1 MNAEAQDAS
10 GTNNANFSTPAD
22 GGSGRMQMFLW
33 TAPTPDRDGDADN
46 GIIIHEYG
54 HGISN
59 RSNQGGTGCL
69 GNQEQAGEG
78 WSDYLGLMLTQNWA
92 TAVPGDGFN
101 SPRGIG
107 TYALNQPN
115 NGPGIRPARYCTDF
129 AVNNFTYANLPAAV
143 VPHGSGFI
151 FCTALWEMTW
161 ELINDPSTTGIDPN
175 IYNFAGTGGNVVAL
189 RLVME
194 GLRTQQC
201 QPGFISARNAIMRA
215 DTTLYGASH
224 ACAILRAFA
233 RRGMGLGAAEGSTGS
248 TSDQTVSFNGG
259 GPAMA
264 FTQSGAAGVPEL
276 QNIVYNHAITANC
289 SAISNHTLR
298 DTLPLNA
305 NFVSATNGGTY
316 AAGTRVVS
324 WPVNIAVGAN
334 QNYGLTV
341 QVAAGSYFPPVV
353 LINEPVAST
362 TISGFWATAS
372 TTANVWIAH
381 NVRSHSAPNS
391 FFTPDAA
398 VVSDQ
403 TIATTASFAIGA
415 TPPELKFWHWY
426 NSESGFD
433 GGVLEISTNG
443 GTTWSDIGAA
453 NITQNGYNGTISSSF
468 GSPIGGRQAWTGN
481 STAFVESKVNLTPY
495 ANQANVKLRW
505 RFASD
510 NSLAATGWNVDD
522 IQAQTIAVVN
532 LRSSLFNASNVRVTF
547 NDTVTVIL
555 PATTA
560 NPTVTINQAAAQTD
574 PTSVASIAF
583 TAVFSAPVIGFA
595 TGDVVISGTAGATIG
610 TVTGGPTTYTVTV
623 TNMTGSGTVI
633 ATIPAGVCTNAAL
646 EANLAS
652 TSTDNTVT
660 YNLPAVP
667 CVSTYSYTGPAV
679 AVPDNTPAGVDIPLT
694 VSGAG
699 TITDLDFRFD
709 AAPASTCDATV
720 GNTNAAMDHTFI
732 GDLVFTL
739 TSPLGTTVT
748 IVNRRGGTR
757 ENICT
762 TLLDDDGAFP
772 ALSTVTSSSGQT
784 LSGNFAP
791 DNPLSAFDG
800 QNANGVW
807 TLNVSDNASVDI
819 GSMRR
824 FSLIIS
830 SATPTVNPVANQTVC
845 AGSPTTAVNFTGTP
859 AGATYNWTNSNTA
872 IGLAASGTGN
882 IASFT
887 ATNAT
892 AAPIVATITVTPTLG
907 VCTGTPTTFT
917 ITVNPTPTVNA
928 IPNQVLCQN
937 SPTAPVNFTGTPAG
951 VIFQWT
957 NNAPAIG
964 LAAAGTGNIPSFIAQ
979 NPGTT
984 PLVATITVTPVTGLA
999 APVVTTYNFT
1009 GAVQTFTVPA
1019 GITSVNLKTWGAQ
1032 GNTSALGVVGGLGG
1046 YAEGNLAV
1054 TPGQVLNVL
1063 VGGGA
1068 ATSLTGGFNGGGAA
1082 GANPGCATAQ
1092 GGGGGGASDVRIAP
1106 YALANRVIVG
1116 AGGGGAGGNRVAGC
1130 GRGAGGGGGGGLW
1143 GGGGGA
1149 AWPGVPGSEGPVP
1162 TGGTQVAGGAGGVT
1176 TFTPGPTNGLPGV
1189 LAVGGAGG
1197 TEIASAQGGNAT
1209 AQAGGIGGGLTGG
1222 SGLYVNTNNWTG
1234 QSGAG
1239 GSSYIGGVS
1248 GGLTTPGLRSGAG
1261 QVQITY
1267 TPVSAT
1273 TCFGTQRTFTI
1284 TVNPN
1289 ANLVIVADPGTTLCE
1304 GDPTLLTVYDAAGT
1318 SGPVS
1323 LTQSASQV
1331 PVAGSVSCNAGG
1343 LHTDNSYW
1351 RAYNLATAG
1360 LPSAL
1365 TVTNVTFGIEQAS
1378 GGAQPVTV
1386 NLYTQ
1391 NAGPAF
1397 PGGTRTLVGTQA
1409 ATVNNA
1415 TLTTQTVTF
1424 TTPVVVSNTAVLIV
1438 ELFTPSGQATGR
1450 SFFIGSNPAAQTGPS
1465 YLSAA
1470 TCGVNTPTDVGTIG
1484 FPNMHIILNVGGTV
1498 AGTGPQSTGTF
1509 LWSPALGLSSTT
1521 SNPVAASP
1529 MNTTTY
1535 TVVRTTAAGCQAS
1548 AQVTITVNKR
1558 PVVTTQPANVVRCVG
1573 NTATFTVGATGTGL
1587 TYQWQ
1592 VSTAG
1597 CAGPWTN
1604 LTNIAP
1610 YSNVTTATLTVN
1622 PVTQLMSGYAYRCI
1636 VSGTCAPFIPPTNVS
1651 NCATLTVN
1659 ANPNIAVNPV
1669 GPVCGGVAGINGTAL
1684 SVVAGAPPVPGNV
1697 TVNSGVINVP
1707 IPDGTGAA
1715 ATTNLTVAGVPANA
1729 TITEIKVNMNINHT
1743 WVGDVDVN
1751 LRAPNLAIL
1760 NLVGGLDGGTGGNA
1774 TDNFTNTA
1782 FSSLGGS
1789 TISGFAAPRT
1799 GTFAAEARA
1808 GFGPTGFIQT
1818 VNTWA
1823 GLVPPATPL
1832 AANGQ
1837 WTLAAGDFAGGD
1849 VGTITN
1855 WSISVDYTTPGNG
1868 TQVLS
1873 YAWSPLAGLY
1883 TNTIATTAYTGTNL
1897 STVYAAPTVQ
1907 TTYTVTAT
1915 DVATG
1920 CFTNA
1925 SVLVNY
1931 TPPAPTIT
1939 PSSVTMCLGD
1949 PAVKLKATSSSSGT
1963 VTVNSGTLALAIPDG
1978 PATWPQTLFPGVATP
1993 NLAVSGVPAGATITG
2008 MSVKLNL
2015 THTYIADMVIVLKA
2029 PNGNVFNLDA
2039 VINRTGGAGANFV
2052 NTVISSAGT
2061 TLLSAGAPPY
2071 TGTFAPDAAG
2081 ATFVAAGFTFPGGPT
2096 SPAGYIPNVAS
2107 YSGLYSVPNGNY
2119 TLGIYDWG
2127 AGDLGTLTNWE
2138 LTINYTVGVV
2148 ASAAIWSPAAGLF
2161 SDAGATTAYVAGT
2174 RVDSVWARPTPSG
2187 VYPYT
2192 ATVNNMINFNA
2203 VPATPMAGGNGNN
2216 LVAFNVK
2223 NNNAFPVTLAGIAS
2237 NAFGSGAVVSRA
2249 FFKPSAIAGNPGA
2262 ISAANGWNQFGT
2274 ANNNVTANVLNP
2286 LMSGLTLQILQ
2297 EPLMAL
2303 QWI

>member
-1 MNAEAQDAS
+1 MAASLLWKFKSGVLTDYSISKERIGYTGINTNTINCQTAFAAVTPITQQYRAMNIINDSTVVMMSFNNNTVVKVNTGNNDSTANVNAPGVFEKGKYEVLNFPFPPTQGPNAGPPIPNPQVLLAS
-10 GTNNANFSTPAD
+10 NPYQMRRTTNGTLIVNGNNGRMWKSVDTGRNWIPDVTLKPGQNYSANGVWAMDIAPNGRVLSMGTAGAMSDSLPGSSWQSNYLTVPLAGGYSDMEFVDCNNGIAAGGASITVTTDGGNTWIDRFSPVLQALNANITHLSYVNPTKVYFTTSIGNIYRSANQAVNLSPVFSEPLGGTVNDIAWAGNDSLWACGYTAFVPAIPAASRQGKVYRSFNNGATWATIGIGPVGALSVTPRAIDFPTRSIGYVIGTRNAVYKTTDAGATWTDISPFPALTPQLGYTAIQALNKDTVFVIGVGFPRKAVYRTTD
-22 GGSGRMQMFLW
+22 GGANW
-33 TAPTPDRDGDADN
+33 TD
-46 GIIIHEYG
+46 
-54 HGISN
+54 
-59 RSNQGGTGCL
+59 
-69 GNQEQAGEG
+69 
-78 WSDYLGLMLTQNWA
+78 
-92 TAVPGDGFN
+92 
-101 SPRGIG
+101 
-107 TYALNQPN
+107 
-115 NGPGIRPARYCTDF
+115 
-129 AVNNFTYANLPAAV
+129 
-143 VPHGSGFI
+143 
-151 FCTALWEMTW
+151 
-161 ELINDPSTTGIDPN
+161 
-175 IYNFAGTGGNVVAL
+175 
-189 RLVME
+189 
-194 GLRTQQC
+194 
-201 QPGFISARNAIMRA
+201 
-215 DTTLYGASH
+215 
-224 ACAILRAFA
+224 
-233 RRGMGLGAAEGSTGS
+233 
-248 TSDQTVSFNGG
+248 
-259 GPAMA
+259 
-264 FTQSGAAGVPEL
+264 
-276 QNIVYNHAITANC
+276 ITAN
-289 SAISNHTLR
+289 IL
-298 DTLPLNA
+298 TLPVGNLNGILMHDINNGYIMTPGGA
-305 NFVSATNGGTY
+305 LLITNNGGTSWTLDLAPTSNLFTT
-316 AAGTRVVS
+316 AAFVPRT
-324 WPVNIAVGAN
+324 VGAGVN
-334 QNYGLTV
+334 MVNRK
-341 QVAAGSYFPPVV
+341 V
-353 LINEPVAST
+353 LISGPNLPNGGAPMMEYGNPANTQVNST
-362 TISGFWATAS
+362 EL
-372 TTANVWIAH
+372 IAGAAC
-381 NVRSHSAPNS
+381 SAPNS
-391 FFTPDAA
+391 GSITITATGGLAPYTYQLDAGA
-398 VVSDQ
+398 FQPSNVFNGVSAGTHTITIKDAYCGLLTKTVTVALNDDQ
-403 TIATTASFAIGA
+403 VLNTNITTATICAGA
-415 TPPELKFWHWY
+415 SVQLIA
-426 NSESGFD
+426 S
-433 GGVLEISTNG
+433 
-443 GTTWSDIGAA
+443 
-453 NITQNGYNGTISSSF
+453 
-468 GSPIGGRQAWTGN
+468 GN
-481 STAFVESKVNLTPY
+481 STTYSWSPALG
-495 ANQANVKLRW
+495 L
-505 RFASD
+505 
-510 NSLAATGWNVDD
+510 
-522 IQAQTIAVVN
+522 
-532 LRSSLFNASNVRVTF
+532 SNP
-547 NDTVTVIL
+547 NI
-555 PATTA
+555 A
-560 NPTVTINQAAAQTD
+560 NPIASPLVT
-574 PTSVASIAF
+574 
-583 TAVFSAPVIGFA
+583 
-595 TGDVVISGTAGATIG
+595 
-610 TVTGGPTTYTVTV
+610 TTYIVT
-623 TNMTGSGTVI
+623 
-633 ATIPAGVCTNAAL
+633 A
-646 EANLAS
+646 
-652 TSTDNTVT
+652 
-660 YNLPAVP
+660 
-667 CVSTYSYTGPAV
+667 
-679 AVPDNTPAGVDIPLT
+679 
-694 VSGAG
+694 
-699 TITDLDFRFD
+699 
-709 AAPASTCDATV
+709 
-720 GNTNAAMDHTFI
+720 
-732 GDLVFTL
+732 
-739 TSPLGTTVT
+739 
-748 IVNRRGGTR
+748 
-757 ENICT
+757 
-762 TLLDDDGAFP
+762 
-772 ALSTVTSSSGQT
+772 
-784 LSGNFAP
+784 
-791 DNPLSAFDG
+791 
-800 QNANGVW
+800 
-807 TLNVSDNASVDI
+807 TLNSCV
-819 GSMRR
+819 
-824 FSLIIS
+824 
-830 SATPTVNPVANQTVC
+830 
-845 AGSPTTAVNFTGTP
+845 
-859 AGATYNWTNSNTA
+859 
-872 IGLAASGTGN
+872 
-882 IASFT
+882 
-887 ATNAT
+887 
-892 AAPIVATITVTPTLG
+892 
-907 VCTGTPTTFT
+907 
-917 ITVNPTPTVNA
+917 
-928 IPNQVLCQN
+928 
-937 SPTAPVNFTGTPAG
+937 
-951 VIFQWT
+951 
-957 NNAPAIG
+957 
-964 LAAAGTGNIPSFIAQ
+964 
-979 NPGTT
+979 
-984 PLVATITVTPVTGLA
+984 
-999 APVVTTYNFT
+999 
-1009 GAVQTFTVPA
+1009 
-1019 GITSVNLKTWGAQ
+1019 KT
-1032 GNTSALGVVGGLGG
+1032 
-1046 YAEGNLAV
+1046 
-1054 TPGQVLNVL
+1054 
-1063 VGGGA
+1063 
-1068 ATSLTGGFNGGGAA
+1068 
-1082 GANPGCATAQ
+1082 
-1092 GGGGGGASDVRIAP
+1092 
-1106 YALANRVIVG
+1106 
-1116 AGGGGAGGNRVAGC
+1116 
-1130 GRGAGGGGGGGLW
+1130 
-1143 GGGGGA
+1143 
-1149 AWPGVPGSEGPVP
+1149 
-1162 TGGTQVAGGAGGVT
+1162 
-1176 TFTPGPTNGLPGV
+1176 
-1189 LAVGGAGG
+1189 
-1197 TEIASAQGGNAT
+1197 
-1209 AQAGGIGGGLTGG
+1209 
-1222 SGLYVNTNNWTG
+1222 
-1234 QSGAG
+1234 
-1239 GSSYIGGVS
+1239 
-1248 GGLTTPGLRSGAG
+1248 RS
-1261 QVQITY
+1261 I
-1267 TPVSAT
+1267 
-1273 TCFGTQRTFTI
+1273 TI

-1535 TVVRTTAAGCQAS
+1535 TVTRTTVPGGCVATG
-1548 AQVTITVNKR
+1548 QVTITVNKR
-1558 PVVTTQPANVVRCVG
+1558 PVVTTQPANQVRCVG

-1782 FSSLGGS
+1782 FSSLGGLA
-1789 TISGFAAPRT
+1789 ISGFAAPRT

-1837 WTLAAGDFAGGD
+1837 WTLAAGDFVGTD

-1855 WSISVDYTTPGNG
+1855 WSISIDYTTPGSG

-2174 RVDSVWARPTPSG
+2174 RVDSVWAKPTPSG

-2286 LMSGLTLQILQ
+2286 LMSGLTLQIPAGATYGIAVDMTGATFPAYTNGAATTVTYSNNGCDIITGGNVGWGGPAAPGSTVNNPRNFNGTVTFLVSGPGTCQSPARTVIVTVNEPTVLNANIPANQTICTDKVATFTTAVTVGSGPHSYQWQVSTNNGVSWTNVANGGVYSGATTATLTVTAPPVSMNGYQYRAIVTGAAPCAAQTSRVATLTVNPLPVIVISAAPYTSLLPGLQ
-2297 EPLMAL
+2297 TTLSSTVTPNPAGANGYSWLRNGVVLSSPAL
-2303 QWI
+2303 GVVSGIGTG